1 MLGERIKA
9 FRTAVRMTQE
19 ELAEKLF
26 VSVGYI
32 SEIET
37 GKKTPSLQLLVQI
50 INLLGCSPNEL
61 FEYKEKDDKCEH
73 CGLKNNDNTVSE
85 TLELLTKLG
94 PDEKFKVYSYVKDQ
108 YFISEAK
115 TKK

>member
-1 MLGERIKA
+1 MLGERIKE

-37 GKKTPSLQLLVQI
+37 GKKSPSLQLLVQI
-50 INLLGCSPNEL
+50 IDLLGCSPNEL
-61 FEYKEKDDKCEH
+61 FEYK
-73 CGLKNNDNTVSE
+73 
-85 TLELLTKLG
+85 
-94 PDEKFKVYSYVKDQ
+94 
-108 YFISEAK
+108 
-115 TKK
+115 

>member
-1 MLGERIKA
+1 MLGERIKD
-9 FRTAVRMTQE
+9 FRMAARMTQD
-19 ELAEKLF
+19 ELAERLF
-26 VSVGYI
+26 VTKGYI

-37 GKKTPSLQLLVQI
+37 GKKSPSLQIVLSI
-50 INLLGCSPNEL
+50 IDLLGCSPNEL
-61 FEYKEKDDKCEH
+61 FEYKEKEDKCEH
-73 CGLKNNDNTVSE
+73 CSFKNNDNTVSE

>member
-1 MLGERIKA
+1 MLGERIKD
-9 FRTAVRMTQE
+9 FRMAARMTQD
-19 ELAEKLF
+19 ELAERLF
-26 VSVGYI
+26 VTKGYI

-37 GKKTPSLQLLVQI
+37 GKKSPSLQIVLSI

-61 FEYKEKDDKCEH
+61 FEYKEKEDKCEH

-108 YFISEAK
+108 FFISEVKAK
-115 TKK
+115 R